1 MAILLASLIFLRH
14 GQAQNNVERRL
25 VGRLPNV
32 PLTAEGKAQAAYAA
46 ACVADMQVSR
56 IYSSPIQRTME
67 TAQIVAKHNSLEVIP
82 DDRLTEIDMGGLT
95 GKTYD
100 DLMERY
106 GNIFLHFYQ
115 GSDDF
120 TNMGVETFASVRNRI
135 LDIVSYIQQ
144 KHAGENV
151 LLVTHMDP
159 IKAMLSTILNMTPQN
174 LYRLIIANASLNIFL
189 NSEGIFS
196 VGGINVMEP
205 SRLIKLW

>member
-32 PLTAEGKAQAAYAA
+32 PLTAEGKAQATYAA
-46 ACVADMQVSR
+46 ACIADMQVSR
-56 IYSSPIQRTME
+56 IYSSPIQRAME

-95 GKTYD
+95 GKTYN

-174 LYRLIIANASLNIFL
+174 LYHLIIANASLNIFL

-196 VGGINVMEP
+196 VGSINVMEP
-205 SRLIKLW
+205 SRLVKLW

>member
-1 MAILLASLIFLRH
+1 MAMLLASLIFLRH

-32 PLTAEGKAQAAYAA
+32 PLTAEGKTQAEYAA
-46 ACVADMQVSR
+46 ACIADMQVSR

-82 DDRLTEIDMGGLT
+82 DDRLTEVEMGGLT

-100 DLMERY
+100 YLMERY

-120 TNMGVETFASVRNRI
+120 TNMGVETFANVRNRV
-135 LDIVSYIQQ
+135 LDIVSYTQQ
-144 KHAGENV
+144 KHADENI
-151 LLVTHMDP
+151 LLVTHMEP
-159 IKAMLSTILNMTPQN
+159 IKVMLSTILNMTPQN
-174 LYRLIIANASLNIFL
+174 LYQLIIANASLNIFL
-189 NSEGIFS
+189 NSGGVLS
-196 VGGINVMEP
+196 VGGLNVMEP